1 MSFEFSQVIAKL
13 IQTVG
18 FFGKLKTLEND
29 LVNVLGA
36 PGAEIVAAM
45 QQNLQEP
52 DDARLVDLDTCIV
65 DRACGDRQGDA
76 LEQREVDVDVQPLRL
91 EAGETIGDR
100 QELGAHGVQ
109 VLQAF
114 PETKVAKVIGAK
126 FIAQQGAE
134 FLVLL
139 EEGVLPVGAEDM
151 VTVFDLIDDGAQFAA
166 QLLSEPH
173 AEEFRDPVGS
183 QAPKPDLA
191 AALKDLMDREVALK
205 DEVAAVLDLPDGV
218 KARQVH
224 LLTLAL
230 RELRSQDQCP
240 VVELLLNNLWAKAV
254 GGSLQRRDVVDSQKG
269 VIVLAEGDLGSGKFL
284 FDEGVT
290 IEIIG
295 GLEGQE

>member
-1 MSFEFSQVIAKL
+1 MSFEFSQVVAKL

-29 LVNVLGA
+29 LVNVLGT
-36 PGAEIVAAM
+36 PGAEIVATM

-52 DDARLVDLDTCIV
+52 DDASLVDLDTCIV

-114 PETKVAKVIGAK
+114 PETKVAEVIGAK

-134 FLVLL
+134 LLVLL
-139 EEGVLPVGAEDM
+139 EERVLPVGAEDM

-166 QLLSEPH
+166 QLLRTCLRMLRR
-173 AEEFRDPVGS
+173 AF
-183 QAPKPDLA
+183 AP
-191 AALKDLMDREVALK
+191 
-205 DEVAAVLDLPDGV
+205 
-218 KARQVH
+218 
-224 LLTLAL
+224 
-230 RELRSQDQCP
+230 
-240 VVELLLNNLWAKAV
+240 
-254 GGSLQRRDVVDSQKG
+254 
-269 VIVLAEGDLGSGKFL
+269 
-284 FDEGVT
+284 
-290 IEIIG
+290 
-295 GLEGQE
+295 